1 MFDYKLA
8 LATGVDFPLPELQ
21 IVIHQPSIK
30 EISMIGESDFFFGI
44 QILCLNKAMY
54 ADQSNIPLDQINNF
68 QIFIG
73 LINDPQM
80 ADKKA
85 KVQSVFALLFPRNKV
100 LVTPRSILVN
110 QAEGNIIIDEGN
122 FEILQKVLQEM
133 FCLSKTDQGTFNP
146 VNDKAKEIADKLMK
160 ARQKIAQEK
169 AKETGSGS
177 TLGQYLSIITVGLG
191 SMSLKE
197 SAELTMYQLYD
208 LVERYSLYT
217 QWDLDAKCRLAGGK
231 PDKPAENWMK
241 NIH

>member
-1 MFDYKLA
+1 
-8 LATGVDFPLPELQ
+8 
-21 IVIHQPSIK
+21 
-30 EISMIGESDFFFGI
+30 
-44 QILCLNKAMY
+44 
-54 ADQSNIPLDQINNF
+54 
-68 QIFIG
+68 
-73 LINDPQM
+73 
-80 ADKKA
+80 
-85 KVQSVFALLFPRNKV
+85 
-100 LVTPRSILVN
+100 
-110 QAEGNIIIDEGN
+110 
-122 FEILQKVLQEM
+122 
-133 FCLSKTDQGTFNP
+133 
-146 VNDKAKEIADKLMK
+146 MK

-231 PDKPAENWMK
+231 PDKLAENWMK